1 MEITLKK
8 IIEDLTFTHK
18 DTYELGAKLLG
29 NAKETIARI
38 NTIPDFERI
47 LKQTEYH
54 LIETRKKEL
63 EIELK
68 DLSK

>member
-54 LIETRKKEL
+54 LIETRKKNW
-63 EIELK
+63 K
-68 DLSK
+68 